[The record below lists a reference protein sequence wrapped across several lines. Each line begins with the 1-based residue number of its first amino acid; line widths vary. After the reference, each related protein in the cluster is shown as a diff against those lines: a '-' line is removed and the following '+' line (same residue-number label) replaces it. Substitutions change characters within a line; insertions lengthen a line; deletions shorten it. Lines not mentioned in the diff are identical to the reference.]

1 MDYIAKQNGKKI
13 EEKSLET
20 AAFLY
25 GCFLRVYINFYNKI
39 NNPKSIRR
47 VKGIIKIG
55 EPLPGKWVV
64 MTSKK
69 KNIQIV
75 IHTVENVKEVFYRED
90 VIEFWEDKM
99 MNKISKVNLAY
110 DDKKVWLQQMVDK

>member
-1 MDYIAKQNGKKI
+1 
-13 EEKSLET
+13 
-20 AAFLY
+20 
-25 GCFLRVYINFYNKI
+25 
-39 NNPKSIRR
+39 
-47 VKGIIKIG
+47 
-55 EPLPGKWVV
+55 